1 MNTIALTLPYPPSV
15 NAYWRAFRG
24 RVILS
29 KAGRDYRRRIE
40 CMFECMPPVQLVPGE
55 VEVSIVAYPPDARRR
70 DIGNLTKCLDDSL
83 MHLGL
88 IEDDSLIRRAVQE
101 WGEIDRENPR
111 VEVTIKP
118 YKRVTP

>member
-1 MNTIALTLPYPPSV
+1 MTTIALTLPYPPSV

-29 KAGRDYRRRIE
+29 RAGREYRRSLDLRYIVGTT
-40 CMFECMPPVQLVPGE
+40 FGE
-55 VEVSIVAYPPDARRR
+55 VEVGVVAYPPDKRRR
-70 DIGNLTKCLDDSL
+70 DLDNILKCVNDALT
-83 MHLGL
+83 HLRA